1 VAAVGSCGWG
11 PRIGRLR
18 PRVGKGRKLAAD
30 SKIDALG
37 QFELHTSLGALG
49 RSVNFTNS
57 NLMMVFGGA
66 IILGTLYIGMKPKAV
81 VPGRLQSL
89 AEIAYSGLLGMA
101 EGSIGPE
108 GKRFFPFIFTL
119 FFFVLMGNLLGLL
132 PYSFTY
138 TSHIAVTFGLALM
151 VIVIVTAV
159 ALHIHGLHFFSY
171 FFPEGAPKLLA
182 PLIVPIEIISY
193 LSRPV
198 SLSIRLFANMV
209 AGHVMFEV
217 FATFIVLLAG
227 ASTLGVLGSVLPLAL
242 NVVLVGFELLV
253 AALQAYVFAILTCI
267 YLHDAVH
274 LH

>member
-1 VAAVGSCGWG
+1 MAAE
-11 PRIGRLR
+11 P
-18 PRVGKGRKLAAD
+18 

-37 QFELHTSLGALG
+37 QFKLDYWFGVVGE
-49 RSVNFTNS
+49 SVRFTNS
-57 NLMMVFGGA
+57 NFMMLLGGA
-66 IILGTLYIGMKPKAV
+66 LVLALLYYGMKPRAV
-81 VPGRLQSL
+81 VPGRLQAA
-89 AEIAYSGLLGMA
+89 AELSYTSMMDMA
-101 EGSIGPE
+101 VGSIGPE
-108 GKRFFPFIFTL
+108 GRRFFPFIFTL

-138 TSHIAVTFGLALM
+138 TSHIAVTFALAML
-151 VIVIVTAV
+151 VIVVVTAV
-159 ALHIHGLHFFSY
+159 ALRIHGLHFFSY

-182 PLIVPIEIISY
+182 PLIIPIEVISY

-217 FATFIVLLAG
+217 FATFVVLLAG
-227 ASTLGVLGSVLPLAL
+227 ASWLGAAAGILPMAI

>member
-1 VAAVGSCGWG
+1 MAAE
-11 PRIGRLR
+11 
-18 PRVGKGRKLAAD
+18 GKM
-30 SKIDALG
+30 DALG
-37 QFELHTSLGALG
+37 QFELHTALGGLG

-57 NLMMVFGGA
+57 NLMMLLGGA
-66 IILGTLYIGMKPKAV
+66 LTVGLLYYGMKPRAV

-89 AEIAYSGLLGMA
+89 AEICYGGLLGMA
-101 EGSIGPE
+101 ESSIGPE
-108 GKRFFPFIFTL
+108 GKRFFPFVLTL
-119 FFFVLMGNLLGLL
+119 FFFVLMGNMLGLL

-138 TSHIAVTFGLALM
+138 TSHIAVTAGLAVM
-151 VIVIVTAV
+151 VIVVVTVV
-159 ALHIHGLHFFSY
+159 ALRIHGMHFFSY

-182 PLIVPIEIISY
+182 PLIIPIEVISY

-217 FATFIVLLAG
+217 FATFIVLLGGAG
-227 ASTLGVLGSVLPLAL
+227 VVGAGLGIVPMAL
-242 NVVLVGFELLV
+242 NVVLIGFELLV

>member
-1 VAAVGSCGWG
+1 MAAE
-11 PRIGRLR
+11 
-18 PRVGKGRKLAAD
+18 AAH
-30 SKIDALG
+30 KIDALG
-37 QFELHTSLGALG
+37 QFELHSALGALG

-57 NLMMVFGGA
+57 NLMMLLGSA
-66 IILGTLYIGMKPKAV
+66 LILGTLYYGAKPRAI
-81 VPGRLQSL
+81 VPGRFQAL
-89 AEIAYSGLLGMA
+89 AELAYSGIMDMSI
-101 EGSIGPE
+101 GSIGAE
-108 GKRFFPFIFTL
+108 GRRFFPFVFTL

-132 PYSFTY
+132 PFSFTY
-138 TSHIAVTFGLALM
+138 TSHIAVTAGLAVM
-151 VIVIVTAV
+151 VIVVVTVV
-159 ALHIHGLHFFSY
+159 ALRIHGWHFFSY

-182 PLIVPIEIISY
+182 PLIIPIEVISY

-217 FATFIVLLAG
+217 FGTFILILAG
-227 ASTLGVLGSVLPLAL
+227 AGALTGALGIVPLAL
-242 NVVLVGFELLV
+242 NVVLEGFELLV